1 MFIIILYIYDIYLL
15 LYYIYYIFIYMYVY
29 IKRFVCVCAKF
40 SALPYTHRH
49 TGLAVLNT
57 LK

>member
-1 MFIIILYIYDIYLL
+1 MTYIYIIY
-15 LYYIYYIFIYMYVY
+15 YIIYNIYYIFIYMYVY

-40 SALPYTHRH
+40 NALPYTHRH
-49 TGLAVLNT
+49 TGLAVLNA